1 MNENAWQ
8 IVLSF
13 CKSLWPFKFYM
24 SVTHLLIS
32 WFKVQQSSC
41 RWLDTLMRKCL
52 QIRDLYC
59 FWANKIWHYL
69 SCVIFLEYLCWNALR
84 WLMRLKINMKIHLHK
99 FFRRCILWKTLNV
112 DLCLA
117 QGICDNMYWSF
128 SLFWLW
134 LHLKCCN
141 ILSIQIIYIPQFTQ

>member
-1 MNENAWQ
+1 MT
-8 IVLSF
+8 
-13 CKSLWPFKFYM
+13 Y
-24 SVTHLLIS
+24 LLIS

-52 QIRDLYC
+52 QIRELYC

-69 SCVIFLEYLCWNALR
+69 SCVIFLEYLR
-84 WLMRLKINMKIHLHK
+84 WKCPSLTHNVIKSIWRMHLYK

-141 ILSIQIIYIPQFTQ
+141 ISLIQRIFILPFSQ